1 MHNLSSRRLRRFSA
15 RSVFATLSFGFAVTI
30 GLHSAH
36 AAELDPAQIMSTK
49 GCAACHIIPGVV
61 GAKGK
66 MGPSLKGIGKR
77 KRTTV
82 SRDTRYSEFPQW
94 VNRQG
99 SGKVPPI

>member
-49 GCAACHIIPGVV
+49 GCAACHIMPGVV

-77 KRTTV
+77 KRMVTP
-82 SRDTRYSEFPQW
+82 D
-94 VNRQG
+94 
-99 SGKVPPI
+99 